1 MASFGRKANA
11 LCSRRFRESHKR
23 AAGSS
28 RKLISHFLLRHSS
41 QPQCINEQEF
51 LWFQFCL
58 LFFLSQRTSKFLSKY
73 KRRRKLDCG
82 FQPPC
87 FSLSFFLWEQT
98 STLFPRPYWNWN
110 PWNRE
115 MRHQR
120 LIKVDRSTKVKN
132 QSSNLLVAGWCCSV
146 VSAALLFVFIIRNRR
161 KGRFG
166 DSSRRLSARIP
177 HYWLGDR
184 HPSGI
189 LLKER
194 RRM

>member
-1 MASFGRKANA
+1 MNKSFYGSSSAY
-11 LCSRRFRESHKR
+11 SSSYRRERPNFCLNINDGGNWI
-23 AAGSS
+23 AGSS
-28 RKLISHFLLRHSS
+28 RHVS
-41 QPQCINEQEF
+41 
-51 LWFQFCL
+51 
-58 LFFLSQRTSKFLSKY
+58 LF
-73 KRRRKLDCG
+73 
-82 FQPPC
+82 
-87 FSLSFFLWEQT
+87 LSFFLWEQT

-146 VSAALLFVFIIRNRR
+146 VSAALLFVFIIRNRGKR
-161 KGRFG
+161 RFG